1 MLGQRRR
8 RHASA
13 SRVGPMVSR
22 GDDSGDCGRLTLI
35 LGVAKVTQHGG
46 AERHIPGLDVDSLNR
61 LAQMRRDQ
69 ERERG
74 SGNARAR
81 GPRIPRQ
88 LLQALLAH
96 VLNLL

>member
-22 GDDSGDCGRLTLI
+22 GDDRGDRGRLTLI
-35 LGVAKVTQHGG
+35 LGVAKVPQHCG
-46 AERHIPGLDVDSLNR
+46 AERHIPGLDVALLNR
-61 LAQMRRDQ
+61 LAQMRRD
-69 ERERG
+69 RARKRS

-81 GPRIPRQ
+81 GPRLPRQ

-96 VLNLL
+96 VHNLL